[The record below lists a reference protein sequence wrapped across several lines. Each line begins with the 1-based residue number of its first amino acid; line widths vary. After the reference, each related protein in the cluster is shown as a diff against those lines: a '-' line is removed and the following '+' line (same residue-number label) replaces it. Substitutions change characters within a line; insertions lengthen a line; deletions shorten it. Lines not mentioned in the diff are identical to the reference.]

1 MKKNQQFVKL
11 FIVMFLC
18 SAYVFGFSN
27 YGAKAF
33 GSLFAGGEGY
43 LPGTAVGTINLEGK
57 SPKEALDLLK
67 AGLAEW
73 QANTEYKLVYKEKMI
88 ELDKE
93 QFSFDF
99 EGTVTSLVN
108 GRQNA
113 LIASVDESVILE
125 WITMI
130 SPQLIGKEINL
141 NDLHAKLVEPAS
153 SLQSGEVV
161 IKLAEFIV
169 GEIQKTEV
177 ISTGTV
183 NVKEVSHE
191 LEMAVEAFQGITI
204 QAGSEFSFLR
214 YIENEKLESLSPN
227 ALSMMASA
235 VYIAVLGTNFDLIER
250 NISKEL
256 PEYSDLGSEARVEP
270 ERGIDFSFY
279 NPNETEFKLD
289 FEFAGDRLN
298 ATITGTPFLFE
309 YKAVS
314 EGKEAFKPKT
324 IIQNSPLLTTG
335 QVTIE
340 EEGKEGKIITI
351 YREVYSNGTLI
362 DTVAISE
369 DYYPPVPRVEIRALT
384 AVQTNPVSP
393 KPDGTTDPA
402 PGTNPVEGNPVTVT
416 PPPSEGASDPAVS
429 DPSTLPVEVD
439 DGDTPIEEP
448 SESGDDGGLW
458 GKPNEQPK

>member
-1 MKKNQQFVKL
+1 MKKNQQFIKL
-11 FIVMFLC
+11 FIILFLC

-33 GSLFAGGEGY
+33 GSLFAGNEGY

-57 SPKEALDLLK
+57 SPTEALDMLK

-73 QANTEYKLVYKEKMI
+73 QANTAYKLVYKEKMI

-93 QFSFDF
+93 QFAFDF

-113 LIASVDESVILE
+113 LSISVDEAAIVE
-125 WITMI
+125 WITLI
-130 SPQLIGKEINL
+130 SPQLIGQEINL
-141 NDLHAKLVEPAS
+141 KDLHAKLIEPAS
-153 SLQSGEVV
+153 TLQSGEVV

-169 GEIQKTEV
+169 GVNQNPEV
-177 ISTGTV
+177 ITTGTV
-183 NVKEVSHE
+183 DVKESSHE
-191 LEMAVEAFQGITI
+191 LEKAVEAFQGITI
-204 QAGSEFSFLR
+204 QASSEFSFLR
-214 YIENEKLESLSPN
+214 YIENEKLESLSSD

-235 VYIAVLGTNFDLIER
+235 VYIAVLHTNFELIER
-250 NISKEL
+250 NISKEI
-256 PEYSDLGSEARVEP
+256 PEFSDLGSEARIEP

-279 NPNETEFKLD
+279 NPNEAEFKLD
-289 FEFAGDRLN
+289 FEYAGDTLT
-298 ATITGTPFLFE
+298 ASIIGIPFLYE

-314 EGKEAFKPKT
+314 DGKEEFKPKT
-324 IIQNSPLLTTG
+324 IIQYSPLLTTG

-369 DYYPPVPRVEIRALT
+369 DYYPPVPRVEIRALS
-384 AVQTNPVSP
+384 AVPTNPVSP
-393 KPDGTTDPA
+393 NPVGTTDPD
-402 PGTNPVEGNPVTVT
+402 PGTNPVEGNPVLVT
-416 PPPSEGASDPAVS
+416 PSPSEGESNPAVM
-429 DPSTLPVEVD
+429 DPSALPVEVD
-439 DGDTPIEEP
+439 DDATTEEP
-448 SESGDDGGLW
+448 SESGDDGDLW